1 MSRTL
6 VAQYFGTESRQTARE
21 NMRYKVLIAD
31 DHGVV
36 RKGLRLLLEQYPEL
50 VVVGEAANGRE
61 AVTMAATLS
70 PQVVVLDVAM
80 PILNGIEAAEQILKV
95 NSQVGVILLTMH
107 ADESYV
113 LRALHAGV
121 RGYLLK
127 ESASREV
134 IEAVRIVQAGRRYLS
149 PRVAEIVAQGVTD
162 RSGVSPL
169 SSLSQR
175 EREILKL
182 VADGH
187 SSAEIGTLLHLS
199 PKTVDTYRSRMMQK
213 LHVTDLAGV
222 IKLAIQHGLTSLE

>member
-1 MSRTL
+1 MPTT
-6 VAQYFGTESRQTARE
+6 VF
-21 NMRYKVLIAD
+21 VAD
-31 DHGVV
+31 DHAVL
-36 RKGLRLLLEQYPEL
+36 RDGLVTLLAAQPDME
-50 VVVGEAANGRE
+50 VVGTAANGRE
-61 AVTMAATLS
+61 AVAEVIRLS
-70 PQVVVLDVAM
+70 PRVAIVDISMPELD
-80 PILNGIEAAEQILKV
+80 GIEAARQILSANPNIHV
-95 NSQVGVILLTMH
+95 MILSMH
-107 ADESYV
+107 AGAQHV
-113 LRALHAGV
+113 FHALEAGV

-134 IEAVRIVQAGRRYLS
+134 IEAVRIVQSGRRYLS

-175 EREILKL
+175 EREIFKL

-213 LHVTDLAGV
+213 LHVSDLAGV

>member
-1 MSRTL
+1 MRTT
-6 VAQYFGTESRQTARE
+6 VF
-21 NMRYKVLIAD
+21 VAD
-31 DHGVV
+31 DHAVL
-36 RKGLRLLLEQYPEL
+36 RDGLATLLAAQPDME
-50 VVVGEAANGRE
+50 VVGTAANGRE
-61 AVTMAATLS
+61 ALVE
-70 PQVVVLDVAM
+70 VVRLAPRVAIIDISMPELD
-80 PILNGIEAAEQILKV
+80 GIEAARQILTANPNV
-95 NSQVGVILLTMH
+95 HVMILSMH
-107 ADESYV
+107 AGAQHV
-113 LRALHAGV
+113 FHALEAGV

-149 PRVAEIVAQGVTD
+149 PRVAEIVAQGVSD

-222 IKLAIQHGLTSLE
+222 IKLAIQHGLTSLD

>member
-1 MSRTL
+1 
-6 VAQYFGTESRQTARE
+6 VF
-21 NMRYKVLIAD
+21 VAD
-31 DHGVV
+31 DHAIL
-36 RKGLRLLLEQYPEL
+36 RDGLATLLAAHPDME
-50 VVVGEAANGRE
+50 VVGTAANGRE
-61 AVTMAATLS
+61 AVTE
-70 PQVVVLDVAM
+70 VLRLAPRVAIIDISM
-80 PILNGIEAAEQILKV
+80 PELDGIEAARQILAV
-95 NSQVGVILLTMH
+95 NPEVHVMILSMH
-107 ADESYV
+107 AGSQHV
-113 LRALHAGV
+113 FHALEAGV

-149 PRVAEIVAQGVTD
+149 PRVAEIVAQGVSD

-182 VADGH
+182 VADGY
-187 SSAEIGTLLHLS
+187 SSAKIGTMLHLS

-213 LHVTDLAGV
+213 LHVSDLAGV

>member
-1 MSRTL
+1 MSLRTT
-6 VAQYFGTESRQTARE
+6 VF
-21 NMRYKVLIAD
+21 VAD
-31 DHGVV
+31 DHAIL
-36 RKGLRLLLEQYPEL
+36 RDGLATLLAAQPDME
-50 VVVGEAANGRE
+50 VVGTAANGRE
-61 AVTMAATLS
+61 AISEVIRLAPRVAIIDISM
-70 PQVVVLDVAM
+70 PELD
-80 PILNGIEAAEQILKV
+80 GIEAARRILTA
-95 NSQVGVILLTMH
+95 NPNIHIMILSMH
-107 ADESYV
+107 AGAQHV
-113 LRALHAGV
+113 FHALEAGV

-213 LHVTDLAGV
+213 LHVSDLAGV
-222 IKLAIQHGLTSLE
+222 IKLAIQHGLTSLD

>member
-1 MSRTL
+1 MRTT
-6 VAQYFGTESRQTARE
+6 VF
-21 NMRYKVLIAD
+21 VAD
-31 DHGVV
+31 DHAIL
-36 RKGLRLLLEQYPEL
+36 RDGLATLLAAQPDME
-50 VVVGEAANGRE
+50 VVGTAANGRE
-61 AVTMAATLS
+61 AIAEVIRLNPRVAIIDISM
-70 PQVVVLDVAM
+70 PELD
-80 PILNGIEAAEQILKV
+80 GIEAARQILAANRDIHV
-95 NSQVGVILLTMH
+95 MILSMH
-107 ADESYV
+107 AGAQHV
-113 LRALHAGV
+113 FHALEAGV

-134 IEAVRIVQAGRRYLS
+134 IEAVRIVQTGRRYLS

-162 RSGVSPL
+162 RSGVSPI

-187 SSAEIGTLLHLS
+187 SSAQIGNLLHLS

-222 IKLAIQHGLTSLE
+222 IKLAIQHGLTSLD

>member
-1 MSRTL
+1 MRTT
-6 VAQYFGTESRQTARE
+6 VF
-21 NMRYKVLIAD
+21 VAD
-31 DHGVV
+31 DHAIL
-36 RKGLRLLLEQYPEL
+36 RDGLATLLAAQPDME
-50 VVVGEAANGRE
+50 VVGTAANGRE
-61 AVTMAATLS
+61 AIAEVIRLAPRVAIIDISM
-70 PQVVVLDVAM
+70 PELD
-80 PILNGIEAAEQILKV
+80 GIEAARQILAV
-95 NSQVGVILLTMH
+95 NHDIHVMILSMH
-107 ADESYV
+107 AGAQHV
-113 LRALHAGV
+113 FHALEAGA

>member
-1 MSRTL
+1 MILRTT
-6 VAQYFGTESRQTARE
+6 VF
-21 NMRYKVLIAD
+21 VAD
-31 DHGVV
+31 DHAIL
-36 RKGLRLLLEQYPEL
+36 RDGLATLLAAQPDMD
-50 VVVGEAANGRE
+50 VVGTAANGRE
-61 AVTMAATLS
+61 AISEVIRLAPRVAIVDISM
-70 PQVVVLDVAM
+70 PELD
-80 PILNGIEAAEQILKV
+80 GIEAARRILAANPNIHV
-95 NSQVGVILLTMH
+95 MILSMH
-107 ADESYV
+107 AGAQHV
-113 LRALHAGV
+113 FHALEAGV

-222 IKLAIQHGLTSLE
+222 IKLAIQHGLTSLD

>member
-1 MSRTL
+1 MTLRTT
-6 VAQYFGTESRQTARE
+6 VF
-21 NMRYKVLIAD
+21 VAD
-31 DHGVV
+31 DHAIL
-36 RKGLRLLLEQYPEL
+36 RDGLATLLAAQPDME
-50 VVVGEAANGRE
+50 VVGTAANGRE
-61 AVTMAATLS
+61 AISEVIRLAPRVAIIDISM
-70 PQVVVLDVAM
+70 PELD
-80 PILNGIEAAEQILKV
+80 GIEAARRILTA
-95 NSQVGVILLTMH
+95 NPNIHIMILSMH
-107 ADESYV
+107 AGAQHV
-113 LRALHAGV
+113 FHALEAGV

-213 LHVTDLAGV
+213 LHVSDLAGV